1 MMTENTMEGTAVDT
15 AAVPT
20 AVREMDEE
28 LFNTLNNMF
37 ASGDQE
43 NYIIAENILFTVTD
57 PASAE
62 SIYWTWRLMKNH
74 FYKLNRRR
82 KAVREYIGKVVGF
95 HHRGEYSFGEYLMG
109 KGKMTAD
116 TWARM
121 GPEILRVQ
129 EHKCKNVFFDV
140 ELKQK
145 QLWSE

>member
-1 MMTENTMEGTAVDT
+1 MSDAMEGTAVET

-57 PASAE
+57 PASKE
-62 SIYWTWRLMKNH
+62 SIYWTWRLMRTH
-74 FYKLNRRR
+74 FWKLNRRR
-82 KAVREYIGKVVGF
+82 KAVREYISKVQGF
-95 HHRGEYSFGEYLMG
+95 QHRSEYTFGEYLVTH
-109 KGKMTAD
+109 GKMTAD
-116 TWARM
+116 TWARI
-121 GPEILRVQ
+121 GPDILRVQ
-129 EHKCKNVFFDV
+129 QHKCKNMFFDV

>member
-1 MMTENTMEGTAVDT
+1 MSDAMEGTAVDT

-28 LFNTLNNMF
+28 LFNTLNNMLN
-37 ASGDQE
+37 SGDQE

-57 PASAE
+57 PASKE
-62 SIYWTWRLMKNH
+62 SIYWTWRLMKTH

-82 KAVREYIGKVVGF
+82 KAVREYISKVASF
-95 HHRGEYSFGEYLMG
+95 QHRGEYSFGEYLMG

-116 TWARM
+116 TWARI
-121 GPEILRVQ
+121 GPRILEVQ
-129 EHKCKNVFFDV
+129 EQKCRNVFFDV

>member
-1 MMTENTMEGTAVDT
+1 MMTENTMEGTAVET

-37 ASGDQE
+37 NSGDQE

-57 PASAE
+57 PASKE
-62 SIYWTWRLMKNH
+62 SIYWTWRLMKTA

-82 KAVREYIGKVVGF
+82 KAVREYISKVQGF
-95 HHRGEYSFGEYLMG
+95 QHRGEYSFGEYLMG
-109 KGKMTAD
+109 KEKMTAD
-116 TWARM
+116 TWARI
-121 GPEILRVQ
+121 GPDILRVQ
-129 EHKCKNVFFDV
+129 EQKCRNVFFDV

>member
-1 MMTENTMEGTAVDT
+1 MMTENTMEGAAVEI

-20 AVREMDEE
+20 AVRDMDEALYE
-28 LFNTLNNMF
+28 TLNNMF
-37 ASGDQE
+37 TSGDQE

-57 PASAE
+57 PANKE
-62 SIYWTWRLMKNH
+62 SIYWTWRLMRTH
-74 FYKLNRRR
+74 FWKLNRRR
-82 KAVREYIGKVVGF
+82 KAVREYISKVAGF
-95 HHRGEYSFGEYLMG
+95 QHRSEYSFGEYLMG

-116 TWARM
+116 TWARI

-129 EHKCKNVFFDV
+129 QHKCKNVFFDV